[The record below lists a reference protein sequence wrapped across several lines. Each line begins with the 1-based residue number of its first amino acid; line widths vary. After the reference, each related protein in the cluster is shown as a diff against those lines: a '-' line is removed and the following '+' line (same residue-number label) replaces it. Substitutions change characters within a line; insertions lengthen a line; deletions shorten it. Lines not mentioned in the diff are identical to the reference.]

1 MLHHAQI
8 PQPEL
13 IQLLKSKTINFG
25 GNLKLKIYG
34 TLACHSGKRMNKSN
48 RVFFATEVEAIE
60 SGFRPCGHCMTVE
73 YMTWKLDN
81 PPKIKDF
88 DPL

>member
-34 TLACHSGKRMNKSN
+34 TLTCRCGKRMNKSN
-48 RVFFATEVEAIE
+48 RIFFVTEVEALE
-60 SGFRPCGHCMTVE
+60 LGYRPCGHCMRVE
-73 YMTWKLDN
+73 YTTWKDKVVAASVS
-81 PPKIKDF
+81 PF
-88 DPL
+88 